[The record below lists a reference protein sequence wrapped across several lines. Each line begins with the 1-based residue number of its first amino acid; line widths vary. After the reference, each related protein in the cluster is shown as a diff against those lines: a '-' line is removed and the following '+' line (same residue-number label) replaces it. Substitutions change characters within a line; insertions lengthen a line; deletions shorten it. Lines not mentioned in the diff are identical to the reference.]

1 MLSVVALT
9 VVTLR
14 VAIKTVMQCH
24 FDRCHY
30 AKCHG
35 AVCIQALIR
44 YSQKYFE
51 NYSKYI
57 VGFNFCA
64 IRPLKNKLYS
74 FLPMVD
80 DAYLV

>member
-1 MLSVVALT
+1 MLT
-9 VVTLR
+9 VVLSVITLW

-30 AKCHG
+30 AKCRG
-35 AVCIQALIR
+35 AVCIQALVR

-51 NYSKYI
+51 NSSKYI

-64 IRPLKNKLYS
+64 IRPLEK
-74 FLPMVD
+74 
-80 DAYLV
+80 